1 MNASSP
7 YWPLEGTVPTRN
19 VLIVD
24 PNHDFSQILQEN
36 LQQAGTYVVTTA
48 SSGAEAAG
56 ITGEGTFH
64 LAILD
69 TMLQDVAPQDLLD
82 SLREIDPYLRVAFIP
97 PFGEELDGAL
107 AELDIQGI
115 LNKPFIASRLDS
127 QIQTFLQQEVLTA
140 PPSRADSLR
149 ERMDE
154 IRPLLDGLDREASS
168 QITALIC
175 DRELVFYIA
184 RPPYGDL
191 DTLVPLIEDSS
202 EVSARLAGFLGE
214 EKDHLCLTSYVGERL
229 SLYALTFADGLVVVT
244 VPGENVPPGVVHL
257 GIKRVVEEISE
268 LLPED

>member
-1 MNASSP
+1 
-7 YWPLEGTVPTRN
+7 VPTRN

-36 LQQAGTYVVTTA
+36 LEQAGSYVVTTA
-48 SSGAEAAG
+48 SSGEGAIE

-69 TMLQDVAPQDLLD
+69 TMLQDVTPRDLLNA
-82 SLREIDPYLRVAFIP
+82 LREKDPYLRIAFIP
-97 PFGEELDGAL
+97 PFGEELDGIL

-115 LNKPFIASRLDS
+115 LNKPFIASRLDN
-127 QIQTFLQQEVLTA
+127 QIQSFLRQEVLTA

-149 ERMDE
+149 ERTDE
-154 IRPLLDGLDREASS
+154 IRSLLDGLDREVSS

-184 RPPYGDL
+184 RPPYEDE
-191 DTLVPLIEDSS
+191 DALVPLIEDSF
-202 EVSARLAGFLGE
+202 EVSARLAGYLGE
-214 EKDHLCLTSYVGERL
+214 EKDHLHLTSYVGERL
-229 SLYALTFADGLVVVT
+229 SLYALAFADGLVVVT
-244 VPGENVPPGVVHL
+244 VPGEHVPPGVVHL